1 MENASVKGKMMHAYR
16 SHTCAQLNKAQV
28 GETVRLS
35 GWVHRVRDHGG
46 VLFIDLR
53 DHYGIT
59 QVLADSDSPA
69 FAALEKVRAE
79 WVIRIDGRVKAR
91 DASLI
96 NPKIPTG
103 EIEVYALEVEVLG
116 PVDGELPLPVFGD
129 LEYPEETRL
138 TYRFLDL
145 RRQGMHDNMILRS
158 NVVRWLRNAMWD
170 QGFNE
175 FQTPII
181 TASSPEGARDFLVP
195 SRLHPGKFY
204 ALPQAPQQFKQLIQ
218 VAGFDRYFQI
228 APCFRDEDPRA
239 DRSPTDFY
247 QLDIEMSFVT
257 QDDVF
262 AAVQPVLQ
270 GLFEHFG
277 KGRKVYG
284 DWPRI
289 AYRDALKW
297 YGSDKPDLRN
307 PIKMQDV
314 SEHFRGSGFAIFAK
328 LLEQEGTE
336 VRAIPAPTG
345 GSRKF
350 ADRMNAFAQKEGLPG
365 MGYIFW
371 RKKEL
376 EPEVRAQ
383 LSKDIEIA
391 MQQAFSVFD
400 APVSNAT
407 TAAIAQFGRTRVGKS
422 IIASTVGEQAAKSG
436 KFSLLEGDK
445 YSQVAKALWLAMNPI
460 EAPVVVPQMVEAA
473 GPIAKALGP
482 ERCEAL
488 RMQLDLVEG
497 DAVFFLAGKAEQFE
511 SVAGRARNEIGREL
525 GLTEQDS
532 FRFAWIVDF
541 PMYEKTDDG
550 KIDFSHNPFSMPQG
564 GLEALNGDPLQ
575 VYAYQ
580 YDLACNGYEVISG
593 GIRNHKPEIMY
604 KAFELAGYPNS
615 EVDKRFGGMVKA
627 FKYGAPPHGGCAAG
641 IDRLVMLLADT
652 TNIREVIMFPMNQ
665 RAEDLLMNAPSEP
678 TNEQLR
684 ELRLRVV
691 PKES

>member
-1 MENASVKGKMMHAYR
+1 MHAYR
-16 SHTCAQLNKAQV
+16 SHRCADLNATHV
-28 GETVRLS
+28 GQTVRLS

-69 FAALEKVRAE
+69 FADIEKVRAE
-79 WVIRIDGRVKAR
+79 WVICIDGRVKAR
-91 DASLI
+91 DAALV
-96 NPKIPTG
+96 NPKIATG
-103 EIEVYALEVEVLG
+103 EIEVYATGLTVLG
-116 PVDGELPLPVFGD
+116 EAAELPMPVFGD
-129 LEYPEETRL
+129 VDYPEETRL

-145 RRQGMHDNMILRS
+145 RREKLHRNMMLRS
-158 NVVRWLRNAMWD
+158 NVVRSIRNRMWD

-175 FQTPII
+175 FQTPIL

-204 ALPQAPQQFKQLIQ
+204 ALPQAPQQFKQLIM
-218 VAGFDRYFQI
+218 VSGFDRYFQI

-247 QLDIEMSFVT
+247 QLDIEMSFVK

-262 AAVQPVLQ
+262 AAVQPVIQ
-270 GLFEHFG
+270 GIFEEFG
-277 KGRKVYG
+277 QGRKVSA
-284 DWPRI
+284 DWPHI

-307 PIKMQDV
+307 PIRMQDV
-314 SEHFRGSGFAIFAK
+314 SDHFRGSGFAIFAR
-328 LLEQEGTE
+328 LLETEGNE

-371 RKKEL
+371 RKAE
-376 EPEVRAQ
+376 
-383 LSKDIEIA
+383 D
-391 MQQAFSVFD
+391 
-400 APVSNAT
+400 
-407 TAAIAQFGRTRVGKS
+407 G
-422 IIASTVGEQAAKSG
+422 ST
-436 KFSLLEGDK
+436 
-445 YSQVAKALWLAMNPI
+445 
-460 EAPVVVPQMVEAA
+460 EAA
-473 GPIAKALGP
+473 GPIAKALGDGP
-482 ERCEAL
+482 TEAL
-488 RMQLDLVEG
+488 RVLLGLGEG
-497 DAVFFLAGKAEQFE
+497 DAAFFLGGKPEVFE
-511 SVAGRARNEIGREL
+511 PVAGRARNEIGREL
-525 GLTEQDS
+525 GLTETDT

-541 PMYEKTDDG
+541 PMYEKTDEG
-550 KIDFSHNPFSMPQG
+550 GIDFSHNPFSMPQG
-564 GLEALNGDPLQ
+564 GLTALMGDPLK

-580 YDLACNGYEVISG
+580 YDLACNGYELISG

-604 KAFELAGYPNS
+604 KAFELAGYPND

-641 IDRLVMLLADT
+641 IDRIVMLLADEA
-652 TNIREVIMFPMNQ
+652 NIREVIMFPMNQ
-665 RAEDLLMNAPSEP
+665 RAEDLLMGAPSEP
-678 TNEQLR
+678 MTKQLR
-684 ELRLRVV
+684 ELSLRVV
-691 PKES
+691 AKE